1 MKIHGTAKGGALSTK
16 DFGVA
21 FSAGAAPVPG
31 CSNFED
37 SLGTDANGTNVNDTA
52 IDANGKF
59 DNCLSFDGVDN
70 RVDIDGVAG
79 TAAFST
85 NVGAIS
91 YWVKRIIS
99 IPPVT
104 DRIHLCFGDT
114 DANTYLKV
122 SNDGG
127 MIQFS
132 LRKAGTIQWE
142 GRKADSLTNN
152 VWTNIIINQN
162 GTAIDVFINNDN
174 DVTWNNDDYPTEWV
188 TSAMNNFR
196 LGCRN
201 YNYSNNATFFEG
213 FIDDFVIFDTALTSD
228 QRLFLQSNPAS
239 SLTDCDGIKA
249 YYNCNQF
256 DNSTLTNNA
265 VPIE

>member
-1 MKIHGTAKGGALSTK
+1 MKIHGTAKGGALSKK

-21 FSAGAAPVPG
+21 FSAGAAAAG
-31 CSNFED
+31 CSNFPD
-37 SLGTDANGTNVNDTA
+37 SLTTSANGTNVNDTA

-59 DNCLSFDGVDN
+59 NNCLSFDGGNN
-70 RVDIDGVAG
+70 RVDIDGIAS
-79 TAAFST
+79 TNAFST

-91 YWVKRIIS
+91 YWVKVNS
-99 IPPVT
+99 PTVT

-132 LRKAGTIQWE
+132 LRNAGTIQFE

-152 VWTNIIINQN
+152 VWTNIILNQD
-162 GTAIDVFINNDN
+162 GTEIDFYINNDN
-174 DVTWNNDDYPTEWV
+174 DVTWNDETDRSAWV

-201 YNYSNNATFFEG
+201 YNNGGNLSFFEG
-213 FIDDFVIFDTALTSD
+213 FIDDFVVFDTALTSD
-228 QRLFLQSNPAS
+228 QRVFLQSNPAS

>member
-1 MKIHGTAKGGALSTK
+1 MSYLTNPYRYAIS
-16 DFGVA
+16 
-21 FSAGAAPVPG
+21 G
-31 CSNFED
+31 CSSFPD
-37 SLGTDANGTNVNDTA
+37 SLTTSATGTVDGATIAGS
-52 IDANGKF
+52 GKF
-59 DNCLSFDGVDN
+59 GDCLSFDGNNDFVNYTDG
-70 RVDIDGVAG
+70 IDE
-79 TAAFST
+79 AFST

-91 YWVKRIIS
+91 FWVKVNS
-99 IPPVT
+99 PSVT
-104 DRIHLCFGDT
+104 DKVHFNFGDT
-114 DANTYLKV
+114 NANTYLKV
-122 SNDGG
+122 GNDGTL
-127 MIQFS
+127 IQWS
-132 LRKAGTIQWE
+132 LRNAGTIQWE
-142 GRKADSLTNN
+142 GRKTGGLPNN
-152 VWTNIIINQN
+152 TWTNIIINQD
-162 GTAIDVFINNDN
+162 GTEVDVYINNDN
-174 DVTWNNDDYPTEWV
+174 DVTWNTETTKSAWV

>member
-1 MKIHGTAKGGALSTK
+1 MKIHGTAKGGAESKK

-21 FSAGAAPVPG
+21 FSSAGGNGG
-31 CSNFED
+31 CENFED
-37 SLGTDANGTNVNDTA
+37 SLGTDANGSVTSATIA
-52 IDANGKF
+52 GSGKY
-59 DNCLSFDGVDN
+59 DNCLSFDPDSLVS
-70 RVDIDGVAG
+70 IDGVAG

-91 YWVKRIIS
+91 FWVKVNS
-99 IPPVT
+99 PSVT
-104 DRIHLCFGDT
+104 DRVHFNFGDT

-122 SNDGG
+122 SNDGTL
-127 MIQFS
+127 IQWS
-132 LRKAGTIQWE
+132 LRNAGTIKWE
-142 GRKADSLTNN
+142 GRKTGGLPNDTW
-152 VWTNIIINQN
+152 VNIILNQD
-162 GTAIDVFINNDN
+162 GTELVVYIDNDN
-174 DVTWNNDDYPTEWV
+174 DVTWNTDTDMTAWV

-201 YNYSNNATFFEG
+201 YNDSGNASFFEG

-239 SLTDCDGIKA
+239 SLTNCDGIKA
-249 YYNCNQF
+249 YYNCNQL

>member
-1 MKIHGTAKGGALSTK
+1 MKIHGTAKGGAESKK

-21 FSAGAAPVPG
+21 FSSAGGNGG
-31 CSNFED
+31 CENFED
-37 SLGTDANGTNVNDTA
+37 SLGTDANGSVTSAT
-52 IDANGKF
+52 IDASGKF
-59 DNCLSFDGVDN
+59 DNCLSFDPDSFVA
-70 RVDIDGVAG
+70 IDGVAG

-91 YWVKRIIS
+91 FWLKVNS
-99 IPPVT
+99 PTVT
-104 DRIHLCFGDT
+104 DKVNFAFGDT
-114 DANTYLKV
+114 NANTYLQVK
-122 SNDGG
+122 NDGAT
-127 MIQFS
+127 IQWS
-132 LRKAGTIQWE
+132 LRLAGTIQWE
-142 GRKADSLTNN
+142 SKKIDGLPNN
-152 VWTNIIINQN
+152 TWVSIIINKPS
-162 GTAIDVFINNDN
+162 GEDVDIYIDNI
-174 DVTWNNDDYPTEWV
+174 NDDTWLIDTDRSAWV

-201 YNYSNNATFFEG
+201 YNNYGNSKFFEG

-228 QRLFLQSNPAS
+228 QRTFLQSNPAS

-249 YYNCNQF
+249 YYNCNQL

>member
-1 MKIHGTAKGGALSTK
+1 MKIHGTAKGAALSTK

-21 FSAGAAPVPG
+21 FGGGNGVA

-37 SLGTDANGTNVNDTA
+37 SLGTDANGTNIDGTT

-59 DNCLSFDGVDN
+59 DNCLSFDPDN
-70 RVDIDGVAG
+70 CVEIDGIASND
-79 TAAFST
+79 AFST

-91 YWVKRIIS
+91 FWVKVNS
-99 IPPVT
+99 PSVT
-104 DRIHLCFGDT
+104 DRTHICFGDT

-122 SNDGG
+122 TNDGTL
-127 MIQFS
+127 IQFS
-132 LRKAGTIQWE
+132 LRNAGTIQWE
-142 GRKADSLTNN
+142 GRKAGGLPNN
-152 VWTNIIINQN
+152 TWVSIIINKP
-162 GTAIDVFINNDN
+162 ADEDVVVYINN
-174 DVTWNNDDYPTEWV
+174 VSVDDWDKDTDLSAWV

-196 LGCRN
+196 IGCRN
-201 YNYSNNATFFEG
+201 YNNASDVNTSFFEG
-213 FIDDFVIFDTALTSD
+213 FIDDFVVFDTALTSD
-228 QRLFLQSNPAS
+228 QRVFLQTNPAS
-239 SLTDCDGIKA
+239 SLANCDGIKA